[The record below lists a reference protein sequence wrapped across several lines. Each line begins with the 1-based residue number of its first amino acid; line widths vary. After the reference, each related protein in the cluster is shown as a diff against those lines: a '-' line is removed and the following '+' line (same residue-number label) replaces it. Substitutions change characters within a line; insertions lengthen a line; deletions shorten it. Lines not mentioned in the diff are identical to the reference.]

1 MKPLSN
7 APPPSD
13 SRELAKHFSNTYFKL
28 RAGLA
33 AFAFATPFVLWLVGK
48 LAYQLDLQPSM
59 SAYFWAA
66 SGDQCATF
74 PMRTI
79 FVGFLFAISVCLFA
93 YRGLT
98 NRENTLLNLAALCAL
113 AVALFPEQIVVS
125 QAATDPRVADLFKTC
140 PAVELWAKDP
150 PPPIHYPA
158 AVVLFVLLAIVAWS
172 CAKES
177 LKFLPP
183 GRNAAKFRRTY
194 RSIAIGMLLFPIPAL
209 AVAYVFGLWDQRIF
223 FIEAAGMIT
232 FGTYWAFKSYELSLS
247 SLEKDPDVA
256 VQHESQ
262 RKGDSA
268 SKS

>member
-13 SRELAKHFSNTYFKL
+13 SRELARHFSNTYFKL

-33 AFAFATPFVLWLVGK
+33 VFAFATPFVLWLVGRI
-48 LAYQLDLQPSM
+48 AYHLDLQPSM

-66 SGDQCATF
+66 SSDQCATF

-98 NRENTLLNLAALCAL
+98 NRENTLLNLAGLCAL
-113 AVALFPEQIVVS
+113 GVALFPEQIVVS
-125 QAATDPRVADLFKTC
+125 QGATDPRIAQLLMNC
-140 PAVELWAKDP
+140 PAIASWAADP
-150 PPPIHYPA
+150 PPPVHYPS
-158 AVVLFVLLAIVAWS
+158 AVVLFVLLSIVAWS

-183 GRNAAKFRRTY
+183 GRDAARFRRIY
-194 RSIAIGMLLFPIPAL
+194 RSIATAMILFPLPGLAL
-209 AVAYVFGLWDQRIF
+209 AYVSGLWDRRIF

-247 SLEKDPDVA
+247 SLESDPSVA
-256 VQHESQ
+256 VHHETQ
-262 RKGDSA
+262 RQAQPAQK
-268 SKS
+268 

>member
-33 AFAFATPFVLWLVGK
+33 VFAFATPFVLWLVGRI
-48 LAYQLDLQPSM
+48 AYSLDLQPSM

-66 SGDQCATF
+66 SSDQCATF

-98 NRENTLLNLAALCAL
+98 NRENTLLNLAGLCAL
-113 AVALFPEQIVVS
+113 GVALFPEQIVVS
-125 QAATDPRVADLFKTC
+125 QAATDPRVALLFETC

-150 PPPIHYPA
+150 PPPIHYPS
-158 AVVLFVLLAIVAWS
+158 AVALFVLLAIVAWS

-183 GRNAAKFRRTY
+183 GRDAARFRRIY
-194 RSIAIGMLLFPIPAL
+194 RSIAIAMLVFPIPAL
-209 AVAYVFGLWDQRIF
+209 ALAYLFGLWDRRIF
-223 FIEAAGMIT
+223 FIEAAGMFT

-247 SLEKDPDVA
+247 SLERDPNVA
-256 VQHESQ
+256 VQHEAQ
-262 RKGDSA
+262 RKGS
-268 SKS
+268 STQQ